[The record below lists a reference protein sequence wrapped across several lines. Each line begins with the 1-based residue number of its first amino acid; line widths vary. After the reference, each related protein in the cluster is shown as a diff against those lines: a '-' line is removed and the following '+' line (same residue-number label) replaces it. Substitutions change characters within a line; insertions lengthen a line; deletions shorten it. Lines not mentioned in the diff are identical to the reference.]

1 MTVRA
6 SGAPEV
12 PVLEPAPLAPSTPA
26 ATHASFGVVVG
37 GTPSG
42 DVIVMSHRALAIMRA
57 ERLVRAFIIA
67 GLETL
72 RRTVALSAGRT
83 LRLEHGIYQ
92 VV

>member
-12 PVLEPAPLAPSTPA
+12 PVLEPAALGPSTPA

-42 DVIVMSHRALAIMRA
+42 DVIVMSHRALAITRA

>member
-1 MTVRA
+1 MTIRA

-12 PVLEPAPLAPSTPA
+12 PALEPAPQTPSSPA
-26 ATHASFGVVVG
+26 AVHASFGVVVG

-57 ERLVRAFIIA
+57 ERIVRAFVIA

-72 RRTVALSAGRT
+72 RRTVALGAGRT
-83 LRLEHGIYQ
+83 LRLEYGIYQ

>member
-1 MTVRA
+1 MTIRA
-6 SGAPEV
+6 SAAPEV
-12 PVLEPAPLAPSTPA
+12 PALEPAPLAPSSPPSI
-26 ATHASFGVVVG
+26 HASFGVVVG

-42 DVIVMSHRALAIMRA
+42 DVIVMSHRALAIVRA
-57 ERLVRAFIIA
+57 EGLVRAFVIA

-72 RRTVALSAGRT
+72 RRTVALGAGRT

>member
-6 SGAPEV
+6 SGASEV
-12 PVLEPAPLAPSTPA
+12 PALEPAPLPPSGA
-26 ATHASFGVVVG
+26 ATIHASFGVVVG

-42 DVIVMSHRALAIMRA
+42 DVIVMSHRALAIVRA
-57 ERLVRAFIIA
+57 ERLVRAFVIA

-72 RRTVALSAGRT
+72 RRSVALGAGRT

>member
-12 PVLEPAPLAPSTPA
+12 PALEPAPLAQITP

-42 DVIVMSHRALAIMRA
+42 DVIVMSHRALAIVRAGQLMRA
-57 ERLVRAFIIA
+57 FVMS

-72 RRTVALSAGRT
+72 RRTITLGAGRS
-83 LRLEHGIYQ
+83 LRLENGIYQ
-92 VV
+92 AV

>member
-1 MTVRA
+1 MTIRA

-12 PVLEPAPLAPSTPA
+12 PALEPAAVASSSPA
-26 ATHASFGVVVG
+26 AIHASFGVVVG

-57 ERLVRAFIIA
+57 ERLVRAFVIA

-72 RRTVALSAGRT
+72 RRTVTLGAGRT